1 MTKAEDVMKLVNNTL
16 GGDVLKMATAKE
28 FTVDYIPTGV
38 LPMDI
43 LLHGGL
49 PRGRFVEIYGDYSSL
64 KSYIGL
70 SAIAQTQKKGGVAAV
85 IDTEHSFDEEWAKSI
100 GVNTKA
106 LIIQRPENGELA
118 IDTAEALI
126 RAKVDLIVFDSVAAA
141 LPKAEQEKRLFGEK
155 VQPGRLAYLMSVG
168 LRKLTAANEH
178 TSMLWINQT
187 RLNIG
192 ITFGSPEAIP
202 GGKSLP
208 FYASFRI
215 SMKKV
220 GKVTRNV
227 KQYDGE
233 KWADAKEQIGQKYKA
248 EVTKSKLSRPF
259 RDVFFTWDLSTA
271 TIASTEF
278 AIAQGLELGLIHQ
291 KGNTWS
297 FENLKAVGRPK
308 FIDALKADVPAQT
321 ALENKIREHYN
332 LPTVKQPSISPGEL
346 PLDKSKGSKPKPK
359 SSRKEAA
366 GSTRDQGQAQSNR
379 TGLRKKRSTN

>member
-1 MTKAEDVMKLVNNTL
+1 MTNAEDVMKLVNSAL
-16 GGDVLKMATAKE
+16 GSDVLKMATAPE
-28 FTVDYIPTGV
+28 FSVDYIPTGV

-70 SAIAQTQKKGGVAAV
+70 SAIAQVQKRGGVAAV

-100 GVNTKA
+100 GVDTKA

-126 RAKVDLIVFDSVAAA
+126 RAKVDLIVFDSIAAA
-141 LPKAEQEKRLFGEK
+141 LPKAEQEKRLYGEK

-202 GGKSLP
+202 GGKSMP

-220 GKVTRNV
+220 GKITRSV
-227 KQYDGE
+227 KQFDGE
-233 KWADAKEQIGQKYKA
+233 KWADTKEQIGQKFKA

-259 RDVFFTWDLSTA
+259 RDVFFIWNLINAEVSNV
-271 TIASTEF
+271 EF
-278 AIAQGLELGLIHQ
+278 MIAQGLELGLINQ
-291 KGNTWS
+291 KGNSWS
-297 FENLKAVGRPK
+297 FENLKAVGRQK
-308 FIDALKADVPAQT
+308 FLDALTADHSACEN
-321 ALENKIREHYN
+321 LENEIRRYY
-332 LPTVKQPSISPGEL
+332 SL
-346 PLDKSKGSKPKPK
+346 PLIASSPKATSVPKGTG
-359 SSRKEAA
+359 
-366 GSTRDQGQAQSNR
+366 GSTAGGTENTSAR
-379 TGLRKKRSTN
+379 TSTSGKRRTIKKSRRER